1 MKKIYSFF
9 LCAPYFFFVP
19 HVKMSVVERSQANE
33 HPKIHVSLLVVVV
46 VVGDDASR
54 LVLCGGV

>member
-1 MKKIYSFF
+1 VRDI
-9 LCAPYFFFVP
+9 FFFVP
-19 HVKMSVVERSQANE
+19 HVKMSLVERSQANE